1 MLSPYHSRVGNGMED
16 KDYHYLELSITSLP
30 DLELDL
36 EFIMLK
42 HIWWNVYNIHSLI
55 IPSVQCTLSFT
66 GLELFYFGQEVGGNV
81 MSLFLKDKRSKA
93 SGQKARTTTSFW
105 ESISSNETS
114 F

>member
-42 HIWWNVYNIHSLI
+42 HIW
-55 IPSVQCTLSFT
+55 
-66 GLELFYFGQEVGGNV
+66 
-81 MSLFLKDKRSKA
+81 
-93 SGQKARTTTSFW
+93 
-105 ESISSNETS
+105 
-114 F
+114 